1 MKRIKRNKP
10 KSKRYIKTFKRN
22 EIANPVHYHEE
33 VRSLKKSG
41 RMMIYIIGF
50 LLLFVMVLIGF
61 DFAHLAITGE
71 KFGVNFLQRA
81 YELYSVEEVE
91 RSKRGTIYDAQ
102 GNPLAEELKSYK
114 IYANLNPN
122 YGLSYVTD
130 IELTARKL
138 SEHLDLSYNDIYERL
153 NKENVSQ
160 VEFGTAGGSLTYVQ
174 KSEIEALEL
183 PGINFIESS
192 SRSYPNGVF
201 ASHSLG
207 YAVFDP
213 QENRLVGHM
222 GLELHYDDILAG
234 QNGTS
239 LYMRDRKGYL
249 IPDQEKITIG
259 EKQDGQDIYTTIDF
273 SIQNLLDE
281 ALTIA
286 EEENEPEGLIAVVAN
301 AKTGEIVALGNR
313 KTFDPNLRNVEN
325 YYNPVIQHPIE
336 PGSTMKIF
344 TYAAA
349 INEGNYNGNTRYL
362 TGSTKIG
369 GMTIKDW
376 KPSGWGSITLDQG
389 FYISS
394 NTGIMNLLSSV
405 IDTKTF
411 LDYLKAFG
419 FGETTGIEL
428 PGESAG
434 TFPRENDYTNQL
446 TAGFGQGFLV
456 TPIQLVRAMT
466 AILNDG
472 EMLQPYL
479 VSKIYDPN
487 TNEIVHEGER
497 TVVGNPISAET
508 AQKVKE
514 LMYGVNQDSQY
525 GSGYIAYRM
534 EDIPTGGK
542 TGTAQIADT
551 ENGGYL
557 ANQYIYSFMGFAPYD
572 DPEYIIYLAIDR
584 PNSTAGHAALGKIF
598 KTLVQNTVGSNMDVE
613 ETEAEL
619 PVYESVEVSDYK
631 NQEVNQVA
639 KEIEEAG
646 LTPIIIGNGSIVY
659 NQSPLAGSSLIKG
672 DKVFIQTGEE
682 TKLPDF
688 YGWTAA
694 DVTNYNSLA
703 KLNLQI
709 EGQGFVTEQSA
720 KAGTT
725 IKQDSTYVLNLKA
738 KLTNDDS
745 EESDEAEESNESES
759 ETNH

>member
-1 MKRIKRNKP
+1 MRRVKQNKN

-22 EIANPVHYHEE
+22 EIVNPIHYLED

-41 RMMIYIIGF
+41 RMMVCIMGF
-50 LLLFVMVLIGF
+50 LLFLVMGLIGF
-61 DFAHLAITGE
+61 DFAHLAITGK
-71 KFGVNFLQRA
+71 KFGVDFLQRA
-81 YELYSVEEVE
+81 YELYSVEEID
-91 RSKRGTIYDAQ
+91 RSKRGTIYDSQ

-114 IYANLNPN
+114 VYANLNPN
-122 YGLSYVTD
+122 YGSSYVED

-138 SEHLDLSYNDIYERL
+138 SEHLTLSYEEIYERL
-153 NKENVSQ
+153 SKENVSQ

-174 KSEIEALEL
+174 KNEIEALEL

-222 GLELHYDDILAG
+222 GLELYYDDLLAG

-249 IPDQEKITIG
+249 IPNQEKIVVNP
-259 EKQDGQDIYTTIDF
+259 KQDGQDIHTTIDF
-273 SIQNLLDE
+273 SIQNLLKELLDV
-281 ALTIA
+281 A
-286 EEENEPEGLIAVVAN
+286 EEENEPEGITAIVAN
-301 AKTGEIVALGNR
+301 AKTGAIVALDNR
-313 KTFDPNLRNVEN
+313 KTFDPNLRDVEN

-349 INEGNYNGNTRYL
+349 INEGNYNGSSVYS
-362 TGSTKIG
+362 TGSTRIG

-376 KPSGWGSITLDQG
+376 KPGGWGNITLDQG

-394 NTGIMNLLSSV
+394 NTGIMKLLSSV
-405 IDTKTF
+405 ITTNTF
-411 LDYLKAFG
+411 LDYIKAFG
-419 FGETTGIEL
+419 FGQTTGIEL

-434 TFPRENDYTNQL
+434 TLPRENDYTNQL
-446 TAGFGQGFLV
+446 TSGFGQGFLV
-456 TPIQLVRAMT
+456 TPMQLVRAMT

-487 TNEIVHEGER
+487 TNEFVYEGKR
-497 TVVGNPISAET
+497 TVVGNPVSAET

-514 LMYGVNQDSQY
+514 LMYGVNQDSQF
-525 GSGYIAYRM
+525 GSGYTAYRM

-584 PNSTAGHAALGKIF
+584 PNSSAGHGALGKIF
-598 KTLVQNTVGSNMDVE
+598 KTLVQSFVGSDATVE
-613 ETEAEL
+613 EAETEL
-619 PVYESVEVSDYK
+619 PVYETVEIHDYK
-631 NQEVNQVA
+631 NQDVAQVT

-646 LTPIIIGNGSIVY
+646 LTPIVIGNGSIVY
-659 NQSPLAGSSLIKG
+659 NQSPLAGNLSVKG
-672 DKVFIQTGEE
+672 DKVFIQTGSEI
-682 TKLPDF
+682 KMPDF
-688 YGWTAA
+688 TGWTTA
-694 DVTNYNSLA
+694 DITNYNALA
-703 KLNLQI
+703 KLNLKVD
-709 EGQGFVTEQSA
+709 GQGFVTQQSI
-720 KAGTT
+720 KAGKN
-725 IKQDSTYVLNLKA
+725 IKEDTSCL
-738 KLTNDDS
+738 LTLSSKPKHEVNEPQK
-745 EESDEAEESNESES
+745 EESSDE
-759 ETNH
+759 